1 MYTNPSKEQV
11 TFDFIFERRPLSLF
25 LSPLFLKILE
35 TGKGGGKNKRV
46 IYDRL
51 VAFRIGINSNE

>member
-35 TGKGGGKNKRV
+35 TGKGGKNKRV